1 MMKKQQKPWMMS
13 VAAAAKY
20 LGTDEA
26 TTAKLLD
33 HTGLSHKLAHGPVI
47 VLTKELDDYLA
58 SAGLLAADQGKVI
71 QLHR

>member
-1 MMKKQQKPWMMS
+1 MTKQNHPWMMT

-26 TTAKLLD
+26 TTTKLLA
-33 HTGLSHKLAHGPVI
+33 HTGLSYKLANGPAI

-58 SAGLLAADQGKVI
+58 TAGIMAADQGKIV